1 MEERTVEDLIKF
13 RNEIMKDYKQ
23 HPDEN
28 CRSNKLDS
36 DKSNGEKYGELFV
49 RNEFSID
56 RDRIRFSR
64 AFRRLE
70 HKAQVY
76 TYKKGDHFRT
86 RLTHTL
92 EVTQIATSLARN
104 LNLNEDLVEA
114 ISLGHDIGHTPFGHQ
129 GERTL
134 DKIMSGDDDL
144 TGKIKYKIDYGGF
157 KHNFHSLKILD
168 LYEVKYEN
176 IDGMNLT
183 WQVLEGILKHTK
195 TKRCKNDKCKNDK
208 CKNCGKCWDLNRF
221 TENENLHK
229 YISGHKEQQF
239 SLTLEGQIVAIA
251 DEIAQRQHD
260 IDDGLRD
267 VELNLRF
274 DDVAKNL
281 IKEFN
286 NLLEDNEYKDTIYAK
301 NLDDLIKNINGI
313 KGIEKQVDRNN
324 EDNNYR
330 KELFNINSLT
340 RNIINFFIIDV
351 TINSLNL
358 LIEYDEKNKKQNS
371 KIFEEK
377 LIEFSEVGKK
387 VNDIIENYIN
397 TRILNS
403 YNVNRFDGKAIYI
416 VRQLFKAYYI
426 NPRQMPMYVLK
437 RMSKK
442 INDSLK
448 KYELKIKDDE
458 KKDNDIS
465 KIDFITSKKDR
476 VNELIKLLKLEL
488 ELNKLNIIGYLED
501 GSKNLINLEDLIKDD
516 QKEDDYIRTY
526 INKLNSEDIKS
537 LNNEDIKS
545 KSKDLFIK
553 IILELHY
560 IYLSTICDYIAGMTD
575 NFATDEFQKLYLV

>member
-1 MEERTVEDLIKF
+1 MEKTNIKELIEF
-13 RNEIMKDYKQ
+13 RDNSMEIYKQ
-23 HPDEN
+23 KPNKH
-28 CRSNKLDS
+28 CRSNELNS
-36 DKSNGEKYGELFV
+36 DKINREKYGELFD

-144 TGKIKYKIDYGGF
+144 TGKIKYKINYGGF

-168 LYEVKYEN
+168 LYEVKYQK

-195 TKRCKNDKCKNDK
+195 IRRCKDKCE
-208 CKNCGKCWDLNRF
+208 NCGKCWDLNRF
-221 TENENLHK
+221 TKNQKLHEHIRE
-229 YISGHKEQQF
+229 YKEQKF

-267 VELNLRF
+267 VDLKLRF
-274 DDVAKNL
+274 YDVADQL
-281 IKEFN
+281 IKQFNGLLKDNKCEDNIYIN
-286 NLLEDNEYKDTIYAK
+286 NLKEL
-301 NLDDLIKNINGI
+301 I
-313 KGIEKQVDRNN
+313 KGIEKQVNSNN
-324 EDNNYR
+324 EGSENNNYK
-330 KELFNINSLT
+330 KELLNINSLT

-358 LIEYDEKNKKQNS
+358 LMKYNKENKVQNLN
-371 KIFEEK
+371 IFKEE
-377 LIEFSEVGKK
+377 LIKFSEVGEK
-387 VNDIIENYIN
+387 VNTIIEEYIN

-416 VRQLFKAYYI
+416 VRQLFKAYYT
-426 NPRQMPMYVLK
+426 NPRQMPVYILE
-437 RMSKK
+437 RMSNK
-442 INDSLK
+442 IHKLLTQ
-448 KYELKIKDDE
+448 YEDKIKLE
-458 KKDNDIS
+458 FKCYGEIKKV
-465 KIDFITSKKDR
+465 DFTNSKKEMVD
-476 VNELIKLLKLEL
+476 NLLKLLKLE
-488 ELNKLNIIGYLED
+488 ID
-501 GSKNLINLEDLIKDD
+501 LEDLIAKHVKINDK
-516 QKEDDYIRTY
+516 KEEYIKIDLKKYNNILNKESY
-526 INKLNSEDIKS
+526 INEINSENMKF
-537 LNNEDIKS
+537 LCKQEDN
-545 KSKDLFIK
+545 KDLFAK
-553 IILELHY
+553 ILLELHY

-575 NFATDEFQKLYLV
+575 NFATDEFQKLYLI

>member
-1 MEERTVEDLIKF
+1 MEKTNINELIEF
-13 RNEIMKDYKQ
+13 RYNIMKNYKQ
-23 HPDEN
+23 KPNKE
-28 CRSNKLDS
+28 CRANELNS
-36 DKSNGEKYGELFV
+36 DKINGEKYGQLFD

-144 TGKIKYKIDYGGF
+144 TGKIKYKIGYGGF

-195 TKRCKNDKCKNDK
+195 TKRCENDK
-208 CKNCGKCWDLNRF
+208 CKNCGKCWNLNRF
-221 TENENLHK
+221 TENKELHK
-229 YISGHKEQQF
+229 RISDYKEQEF

-274 DDVAKNL
+274 NDVAKKL
-281 IKEFN
+281 IEEFN
-286 NLLEDNEYKDTIYAK
+286 KLLEDPKCEDTIYID
-301 NLDDLIKNINGI
+301 NLKDLIDD
-313 KGIEKQVDRNN
+313 IEKQIKCNDECN
-324 EDNNYR
+324 EDKNYR

-358 LIEYDEKNKKQNS
+358 LMKYSKFKENKEQNP

-377 LIEFSEVGKK
+377 LIKFSEVGKK
-387 VNDIIENYIN
+387 VNEIIEQYIN

-442 INDSLK
+442 INHFLK
-448 KYELKIKDDE
+448 DYKLEIKNDKGKYQKISE
-458 KKDNDIS
+458 
-465 KIDFITSKKDR
+465 IDFITSKKDM

-488 ELNKLNIIGYLED
+488 KLNKLNII
-501 GSKNLINLEDLIKDD
+501 DD
-516 QKEDDYIRTY
+516 TK
-526 INKLNSEDIKS
+526 KSEDKKIYEFI
-537 LNNEDIKS
+537 NEQKTDKTEEEDKLLIVEK
-545 KSKDLFIK
+545 L
-553 IILELHY
+553 LELHY